1 MVEKLLTPTR
11 RPTLGVWSGI
21 TLILLL
27 AWLATSAFSQTS
39 AAGESTLTP
48 NGSLQG
54 DQGSQY
60 IIGPGDSLQIF
71 VWRNP
76 ELTSSVVVR
85 PDGQI
90 SMPLVDHMIAVG
102 KTPSQLSRDIEK
114 VLGEFVRQPQVNVIV
129 AQAVS
134 TYSQVKIVGQV
145 ARPTSVPFR
154 KGMTVLDALLQAGG
168 LTPFAAGNRSRIV
181 RTVDGRKTEI
191 TVKLER
197 LLNKGDIAQNVALEP
212 GDLLVVPESRF

>member
-1 MVEKLLTPTR
+1 MVETLLIPTR
-11 RPTLGVWSGI
+11 RPALGVWSGI
-21 TLILLL
+21 TLILVL
-27 AWLATSAFSQTS
+27 AWFATSALAQTS
-39 AAGESTLTP
+39 AAGESLAP
-48 NGSLQG
+48 NGALPQG

-60 IIGPGDSLQIF
+60 IIGPGDSLQVF

-197 LLNKGDIAQNVALEP
+197 LLNKGDTAQNVALEP